1 MPEDWIHFYFYKG
14 PSFIGSEKSFEEA
27 TYIAFGVP
35 FDATASYRPG
45 SRFAPTFLRIM
56 SENLEVPE
64 ERLIKLAD
72 LGDLPLT
79 NSVEVMLRRV
89 EAVVEKITTKG
100 KVPVIL
106 GGEHTLTL
114 AAASKIPKD
123 AILIIFDAHLDL
135 RDEYM
140 DTRVNHTT
148 WLRRLVEKRKF
159 PEIVI
164 IGARAYTREE
174 LKCAEENE
182 TKIITSLEINE
193 NFRECREKVSK
204 IVSGFDKTYI
214 SIDIDVLDPAYAPGV
229 GNPEPGGITPIHL
242 FQLIR
247 IVSGKELAGVDVV
260 EVNPLF
266 DSGES
271 AANAVYAV
279 YEALLTASTTS
290 SRVSR

>member
-1 MPEDWIHFYFYKG
+1 
-14 PSFIGSEKSFEEA
+14 
-27 TYIAFGVP
+27 
-35 FDATASYRPG
+35 
-45 SRFAPTFLRIM
+45 M

-64 ERLIKLAD
+64 ERLIKLVD

-89 EAVVEKITTKG
+89 EAVVEKITMKG
-100 KVPVIL
+100 KVPVAL

-123 AILIIFDAHLDL
+123 ALLIIFDAHLDL

-182 TKIITSLEINE
+182 IKIITSLEINE
-193 NFRECREKVSK
+193 YFRECREKVSK
-204 IVSGFDKTYI
+204 IVSGFDKTYV

-279 YEALLTASTTS
+279 YEALLAASTTS
-290 SRVSR
+290 SQVSR